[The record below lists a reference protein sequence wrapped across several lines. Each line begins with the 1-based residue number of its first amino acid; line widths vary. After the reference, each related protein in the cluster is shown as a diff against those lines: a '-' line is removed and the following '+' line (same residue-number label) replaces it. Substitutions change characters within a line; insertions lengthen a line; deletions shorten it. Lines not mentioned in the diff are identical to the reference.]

1 MKIVCLV
8 FVFFAME
15 SDYRGCSAM
24 LYSSVIT
31 RLFHALTLLSTSVRI
46 MHGIHFF
53 TFVVVSM

>member
-24 LYSSVIT
+24 LYTSVIT
-31 RLFHALTLLSTSVRI
+31 RLFHALTLLKYFCNT
-46 MHGIHFF
+46 FF
-53 TFVVVSM
+53 CVPLSLCLC